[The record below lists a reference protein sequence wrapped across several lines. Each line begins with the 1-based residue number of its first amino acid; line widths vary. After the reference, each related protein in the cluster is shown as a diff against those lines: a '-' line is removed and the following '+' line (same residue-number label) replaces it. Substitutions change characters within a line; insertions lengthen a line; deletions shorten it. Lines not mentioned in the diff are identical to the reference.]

1 MSPSA
6 PIGQSWKPPLSSAS
20 RPGVCADQR
29 PVVLSAVTPRKHLV
43 HDHPHIRDRDG
54 GIKSD
59 SFSWLTL
66 QACFP
71 AARFANSV
79 ARRCR
84 EHGHCKKA
92 GGYDAADKKQERKAA
107 RQRF

>member
-1 MSPSA
+1 MEEVERQPS
-6 PIGQSWKPPLSSAS
+6 QS
-20 RPGVCADQR
+20 
-29 PVVLSAVTPRKHLV
+29 
-43 HDHPHIRDRDG
+43 RDRDG